1 MATTYYDSDSGWGCM
16 LRVGQMAIA
25 NYLLR
30 HRHMPIKTILTL
42 FWDNS
47 DLPFSIQ
54 MLTHSAA
61 ALYPSKKPYEWF
73 NPCEM
78 GFIIKDLLDRHFPD
92 IATKVFLDNSI
103 FLSEI
108 PTDRPRL
115 LLMVMIRIG
124 LDEPEPAYLPVVQR
138 LMGHRHFFAALGG
151 TPKHAHL
158 FLAARDNKIGYLDPH
173 KTTRAPA
180 DEEELLKREAE
191 FLSELS
197 WIKVGRIDSSM
208 ALVFSLGREEVG
220 AFWAELE
227 EVRAGC
233 RESFFLYME
242 RERPEVDEEGL
253 IEIIDF

>member
-1 MATTYYDSDSGWGCM
+1 M

-25 NYLLR
+25 NYLLK
-30 HRHMPIKTILTL
+30 HLHMPLKTILTL

-61 ALYPSKKPYEWF
+61 TLYPSKKHYEWF

-78 GFIIKDLLDRHFPD
+78 GFIIKDLLDRNFQD

-108 PTDRPRL
+108 PTDKPKL

-124 LDEPEPAYLPVVQR
+124 LDEPEPIYLPVVQR
-138 LMGHRHFFAALGG
+138 LMGCRYFFSALGG

-158 FLAARDNKIGYLDPH
+158 FLTTSDNKIGYLDPH
-173 KTTRAPA
+173 KTTKAPA
-180 DEEELLKREAE
+180 DEEELHKREGE
-191 FLSELS
+191 FVSELS

-208 ALVFSLGREEVG
+208 ALIFSLRREEVP
-220 AFWAELE
+220 AFWQ
-227 EVRAGC
+227 
-233 RESFFLYME
+233 
-242 RERPEVDEEGL
+242 
-253 IEIIDF
+253 